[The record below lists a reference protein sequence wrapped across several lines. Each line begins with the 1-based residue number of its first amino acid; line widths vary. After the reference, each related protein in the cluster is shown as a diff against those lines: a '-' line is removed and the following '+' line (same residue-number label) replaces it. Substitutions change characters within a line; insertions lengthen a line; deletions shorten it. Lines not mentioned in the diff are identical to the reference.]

1 LSFFERQSVRSDL
14 LAGLVFNGPAALK
27 DALTPKRYNLGM
39 DPLTIVALVFALGFA
54 FTFECINGFHD
65 TANAVATVIYTRT
78 MPPSLAVVWSGL
90 MNLTGVL
97 VSNGAVAFG
106 IVALLP
112 VELVIHVGSGAG
124 AAMVFAILASAI
136 IWNLGTWYLGLP
148 ASSSHTLIGAIIGVG
163 LANSLLTPGHVFG
176 DGVNWS
182 KVQDTV
188 TALLL
193 SPILGFVLAGGLFLL
208 IKAVVKYPALFEAP
222 PEDKAPP
229 WPVRAILFL
238 TCTGVSFAHGSND
251 GQKGQGLVL
260 LVLVGIIPAFYA
272 LNPSVSP
279 AQIAMLATA
288 SQSAQAVIMK
298 HVPGN
303 ALPNAAQDANEAVI
317 SSYIKSGGVYKDA
330 VWGAMADLNNK
341 VAGAVENV
349 TSFDGLESQQK
360 KDIRVDM
367 YLVSAS
373 IDKLAK
379 GKKITDPDDLKTL
392 KGEQKSLDVLTKF
405 IPLWVKIAVA
415 FALGLG
421 TMVGWKR
428 IVVTVGEKIGKAHL
442 TYGQGASAEFVTYA
456 LIEAA
461 DQFGLPVSTTHILSS
476 GIAGTMA
483 ANRSGLQGDTM
494 RNILL
499 AWVLTL
505 PVCMFLGGGLFAA
518 ALLTLTRLLG
528 MH

>member
-1 LSFFERQSVRSDL
+1 
-14 LAGLVFNGPAALK
+14 
-27 DALTPKRYNLGM
+27 M

-54 FTFECINGFHD
+54 LAFECVNGFHD

-78 MPPSLAVVWSGL
+78 MPPAVAVVWSGI

-97 VSNGAVAFG
+97 LSNGAVAFG

-136 IWNLGTWYLGLP
+136 VWNLGTWYMGLP
-148 ASSSHTLIGAIIGVG
+148 ASSSHTLIGSIIGVG
-163 LANSLLTPGHVFG
+163 LANSMLTPGRVFG

-188 TALLL
+188 TALLV
-193 SPILGFVLAGGLFLL
+193 SPVLGFFLAGGLFLL
-208 IKAVVKYPALFEAP
+208 LKLLVKYPALYDAP
-222 PEDKAPP
+222 PADKAPP
-229 WPVRAILFL
+229 WPVRIILFL

-251 GQKGQGLVL
+251 GQKGQGLIM
-260 LVLVGIIPAFYA
+260 LVLIGIVPAVYS
-272 LNPSVSP
+272 LNPDASP
-279 AQIAMLATA
+279 AQIASIASA
-288 SQSAQAVIMK
+288 SQASQAVILK
-298 HVPGN
+298 H
-303 ALPNAAQDANEAVI
+303 AQTLPNAAQADDESVL
-317 SSYIKSGGVYKDA
+317 SGFVKSGGAYSDA
-330 VWGAMADLNNK
+330 VWGSMADLNGK
-341 VAGAVENV
+341 VAGDLQNV
-349 TSFDGLESQQK
+349 TSLEGLEAQEK
-360 KDIRVDM
+360 KDIRTNM

-373 IDKLAK
+373 IDKLLK
-379 GKKITDPDDLKTL
+379 SKKVVDPADAATL
-392 KGEQKSLDVLTKF
+392 KAEQKSIDVFTKF
-405 IPLWVKIAVA
+405 IPVWVKVAVA

-442 TYGQGASAEFVTYA
+442 TYGQGASAETVTYL

-518 ALLTLTRLLG
+518 ALLTLTRVVGLR
-528 MH
+528 